1 MRLSGEPSL
10 PAFRIYLFI
19 KFITMGNGFHQ
30 LRRGF
35 LEFKQSVRL
44 SEVFSTVKQR
54 QGDRLVKLFILST
67 ILSMGIVTL

>member
-1 MRLSGEPSL
+1 
-10 PAFRIYLFI
+10 
-19 KFITMGNGFHQ
+19 MGNGFHQ